1 MTTNCYKEEIS
12 LTLVTHCFSICS
24 RPICDILQ
32 VGSNDVQEDKYS
44 ERFVE
49 LMF

>member
-1 MTTNCYKEEIS
+1 MTTNRFKEEIS

-24 RPICDILQ
+24 ICDILQ

-44 ERFVE
+44 ERLVE